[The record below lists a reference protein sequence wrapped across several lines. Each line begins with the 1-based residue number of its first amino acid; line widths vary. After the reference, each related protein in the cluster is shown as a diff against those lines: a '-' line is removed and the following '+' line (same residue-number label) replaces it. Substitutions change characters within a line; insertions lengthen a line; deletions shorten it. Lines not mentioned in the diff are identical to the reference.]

1 MPRIS
6 DNDLLSHTFT
16 IDFPIRKAVGGSVEL
31 VLYVSTAKQ
40 SSTGEIVFDEE
51 LHSPFNTL
59 SDFLEIQLMNC
70 DEIVYDFDDREFL
83 FALGQLEIKVFDK
96 HENLK
101 RILFNSKAADYE
113 NDRCYLKFKPFDNSG
128 EVIFEGYLDLE
139 SLHYDKK
146 SKEISIQFFPNT
158 GKLNDT
164 PLYINGELN
173 DKFIGIPNVGGVY
186 SIGLMIE
193 WIYKIVNP
201 SVYVET
207 TNHWDFY
214 VFGNAFQFKFNDVF
228 GSKPALTNERSQTY
242 GDVLKLIAAS
252 FGAITGM
259 LSSDRAI
266 FKPFI
271 GRAEDVIDVTDRLVS
286 YEQLYSRNELKFIT
300 LQYRNHYPQSTGVVT
315 SIESDG
321 VTLSAEHEWY
331 VFLGPQILDNR
342 EPITYAGMGV
352 DFQLLKVFQSNYLA
366 NYFLNIESAKKD
378 KIVIKGYGVEIFN
391 DIKVEGT
398 YYRPL
403 SVIKKIREGVTE
415 IEAVPIG
422 FIFEDYDVSEPVE
435 LPPSGGVIG
444 NMVVGEELKIESF
457 TEGGTIVGTAYEFV
471 GGSTRLY
478 RNGIRQKLSED
489 YQELEGNHSVVLV
502 EPMNEDEILLMDYVI
517 KN

>member
-1 MPRIS
+1 MKLS
-6 DNDLLSHTFT
+6 DEEILYHTFR

-31 VLYVSTAKQ
+31 ILYFSTAKEI
-40 SSTGEIVFDEE
+40 STGEIIFDSE

-59 SDFLEIQLMNC
+59 ADYLEVKLMNC
-70 DEIVYDFDDREFL
+70 DELVYDFDDREFL
-83 FALGQLEIKVFDK
+83 FALGQLEIKVLDK
-96 HENLK
+96 EENLK
-101 RILFNSKAADYE
+101 RILFNHQSADYE
-113 NDRCYLKFKPFDNSG
+113 NDKCYLKFRPFDNSG
-128 EVIFEGYLDLE
+128 DVIFEGYLELE

-146 SKEISIQFFPNT
+146 SKEISMSFIPNT
-158 GKLNDT
+158 ARLNDT

-173 DKFIGIPNVGGVY
+173 DKFIGIPNVGGVF
-186 SIGLMIE
+186 SIGSMIE

-201 SVYVET
+201 NVYVET
-207 TNHWDFY
+207 TNYWGYY
-214 VFGNAFQFKFNDVF
+214 VFGNAFRFSFNDVF
-228 GSKPALTNERSQTY
+228 GSKPALTDERSQTY

-259 LSSDRAI
+259 LSIDRAI

-300 LQYRNHYPQSTGVVT
+300 LQYRNHYPQSTGTVT

-321 VTLSAEHEWY
+321 VKLSAEHEWY
-331 VFLGPQILDNR
+331 VFLGPQVLDNR
-342 EPITYAGMGV
+342 KEITYAGLGE

-391 DIKVEGT
+391 DLKVEDT

-403 SVIKKIREGVTE
+403 SVVKKIREGITE

-422 FIFEDYDVSEPVE
+422 FIFNDYDVIEASE
-435 LPPSGGVIG
+435 LPSIGGVIG
-444 NMVVGEELKIESF
+444 NNVIGEELRGESF
-457 TEGGTIVGTAYEFV
+457 TEGGTIIGTAYEYV

-478 RNGIRQKLSED
+478 RNGVRQKVDID
-489 YQELEGNHSVVLV
+489 YQELEGINSILLNDPIG
-502 EPMNEDEILLMDYVI
+502 EGEIVLMDYVI